1 MERKLCLLSD
11 YFDEIDLVFEKAK
24 KNETT
29 LSIFL
34 DIEKSALAEAENNCD
49 MFKCDSAAVTKEKF
63 SSLSDNFKSMMI
75 YDLSEIGLRGFSA
88 SMEAPEIR
96 VTLSEYSPIV
106 LGCTMFSIL
115 NRIEKLD
122 GAYNEIFPKASL
134 VIEEPFGGKKGLVR
148 LEMLVMLLYPWLSVR
163 EESINLIATTAEKL
177 SQTSIVNKSIPEKSE
192 GKKTSIFNKL
202 FGKK

>member
-1 MERKLCLLSD
+1 MERTLYSLSEH
-11 YFDEIDLVFEKAK
+11 FDEIDLVYEKAE
-24 KNETT
+24 KNKTT
-29 LSIFL
+29 FGIYL

-49 MFKCDSAAVTKEKF
+49 IFKDNGVTVTKEKF
-63 SSLSDNFKSMMI
+63 DSLSDNFKSMMI
-75 YDLSEIGLRGFSA
+75 HELSDIGLHGFSA

-115 NRIEKLD
+115 NKIEKLD
-122 GAYNEIFPKASL
+122 GTYNEIFPKASL
-134 VIEEPFGGKKGLVR
+134 VIEAPFGGKKGLVK
-148 LEMLVMLLYPWLSVR
+148 LEMMVMLLYPWLSVR

-177 SQTSIVNKSIPEKSE
+177 SQTSIANKPVPEKTKS
-192 GKKTSIFNKL
+192 KKTSIFQKL